1 MNNHVKISFH
11 NLRQEQK
18 DLLVAH
24 LSNMEFDGF
33 EEGQSFLIGY
43 CSMDKFV
50 ENDLI
55 ELAGSLAVS
64 FDKEILKQQNWNDQ
78 WEKNFQP
85 VQVDDFCAIR
95 ASFHPAREGVKHDI
109 IITPKMSFGT
119 GHHATTY
126 MMILFMK
133 NVAHTGKSVLDFGTG
148 TGLLAILSE
157 KLGAASVFA
166 IDNDDWSIENAAENI
181 LLNDCHRIMLQKA
194 DTLAFTQQFDIIL
207 ANINK
212 NVLLAN
218 MEIIQQHLAGGGVL
232 IISGLLENDRQ
243 GIEELANKHKLKV
256 TEQLTNNGWI
266 ALQLAHY

>member
-11 NLRQEQK
+11 KLNQEQK

-24 LSNMEFDGF
+24 LSNMGFEGF

-43 CSMDKFV
+43 CSIEKFI
-50 ENDLI
+50 ENDLNDLA
-55 ELAGSLAVS
+55 ELLSLS
-64 FDKEILKQQNWNDQ
+64 FDKEILQEQNWNDT

-85 VQVDDFCAIR
+85 VQVGDFCAVR
-95 ASFHPAREGVKHDI
+95 ASFHAAIAGVKHDI

-126 MMILFMK
+126 MMIVFMEK
-133 NVAHTGKSVLDFGTG
+133 VAYTGKSVLDFGTG
-148 TGLLAILSE
+148 TGLLAILAE
-157 KLGAASVFA
+157 KLGAASVVA

-181 LLNDCHRIMLQKA
+181 LLNDCHRIVLQKA
-194 DTLAFTQQFDIIL
+194 DTLAFTEQFDIIL

-218 MEIIQQHLAGGGVL
+218 METIKQHLTGGGVL
-232 IISGLLENDRQ
+232 VISGLLENDRR
-243 GIEELANKHKLKV
+243 GIEETANKHKLKV
-256 TEQLTNNGWI
+256 KEQLTNNGWI